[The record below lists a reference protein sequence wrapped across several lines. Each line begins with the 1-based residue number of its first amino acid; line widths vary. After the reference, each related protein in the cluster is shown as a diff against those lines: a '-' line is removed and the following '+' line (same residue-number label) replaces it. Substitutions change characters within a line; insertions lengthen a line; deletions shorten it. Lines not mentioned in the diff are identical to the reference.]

1 MNDCPDCEYHK
12 QRAAR
17 WRAEAYKQ
25 AGHDVIELPWVGLTD
40 KEREEATG
48 WSVEHIEAKLKQKN
62 IGILITDHNVQETL
76 SITDR
81 AYLLF
86 EGKLLKHG
94 TAEELANDEMV
105 RKVYLGQNFELR
117 RSKSATEPTG

>member
-1 MNDCPDCEYHK
+1 
-12 QRAAR
+12 
-17 WRAEAYKQ
+17 
-25 AGHDVIELPWVGLTD
+25 
-40 KEREEATG
+40 
-48 WSVEHIEAKLKQKN
+48 VEDIQQIVAKLKQKN

-94 TAEELANDEMV
+94 TAQELANDEMV

-117 RSKSATEPTG
+117 RSKSATEPLG